1 MTAVLGVDA
10 AWTAKNASGYALA
23 EKIGGAWR
31 LIAAAPNG
39 EEFSRRCGFGGKG
52 QGIAQALRCAKHVL
66 NDRLP
71 DLIAVDMPLSRQE
84 ITGRRA
90 SDLGVSKRFGAAK
103 CATHSPSAERPGKVS
118 GPFRIA
124 CEAKGYELIVVADP
138 LPPLSLAEVYPHPA
152 LLRLMGAR
160 ERVPYKV
167 GKTKTYWPQA
177 SPEKR
182 RAAVLDSLRNIVEAL
197 EAFIIGVK
205 REVAPRLEGTKKR
218 FCAAETRGRH
228 DRRDCLRVDRR
239 DDPRRRSRADRR
251 RGFGDLDSAAARSR
265 RSGGSG
271 LMRVAPS
278 LPAKRSSPFVAC
290 VAGCLRFARK

>member
-1 MTAVLGVDA
+1 MMAEKAVERGGMTAVLGVDA

-124 CEAKGYELIVVADP
+124 CEAKGYELIVAADP

-205 REVAPRLEGTKKR
+205 REVAPRLEGTKKG
-218 FCAAETRGRH
+218 FAPLKPAEDMIDAIVCAWIGATILEGAAE
-228 DRRDCLRVDRR
+228 
-239 DDPRRRSRADRR
+239 PI
-251 RGFGDLDSAAARSR
+251 GDEDSAIWIPLPLDRGALAGAA
-265 RSGGSG
+265 
-271 LMRVAPS
+271 
-278 LPAKRSSPFVAC
+278 
-290 VAGCLRFARK
+290 

>member
-10 AWTAKNASGYALA
+10 AWTAKNASGYALV
-23 EKIGGAWR
+23 ENIGGAWR

-39 EEFSRRCGFGGKG
+39 EEFSLRCGLSEKG
-52 QGIAQALRCAKHVL
+52 QRIAPALHAAKHVL
-66 NDRLP
+66 KDRLP
-71 DLIAVDMPLSRQE
+71 DLIAVDMPLSKKE

-103 CATHSPSAERPGKVS
+103 CATHSPSAERPGKIS

-124 CEAKGYELIVVADP
+124 CEAKGYELIVAAGP

-152 LLRLMGAR
+152 LLRLTGAR

-167 GKTKTYWPQA
+167 GKTKTYWPKA

-182 RAAVLDSLRNIVEAL
+182 CAAVLDSLGNIVAAL

-205 REVAPRLEGTKKR
+205 REVAPRLEGTKGFAPLKPAEDMIDAII
-218 FCAAETRGRH
+218 CAWIGATILEGAAE
-228 DRRDCLRVDRR
+228 
-239 DDPRRRSRADRR
+239 PI
-251 RGFGDLDSAAARSR
+251 GDEDSAIWIPLPLPLSAFVPGLLRSARNDGSTR
-265 RSGGSG
+265 R
-271 LMRVAPS
+271 
-278 LPAKRSSPFVAC
+278 AKENP
-290 VAGCLRFARK
+290 